1 VASLVYIVDDDAS
14 YRVAIGRL
22 LRASGYDVM
31 EYASASQLLASPPD
45 GSTASCIVLDVRMP
59 GLSGPDLQERLAEVG
74 SAVPIVFL
82 TGHGNIPTT
91 VRAMRAGAEDFLTKP
106 VSAPTLLAA
115 IQRAVARHQSRLEQ
129 QSRLEA
135 ERARLDQLT
144 PREREVFGLVIRGRM
159 NKQIAYELGMS
170 ERTVK
175 AHRQHVMEKLQA
187 RSLAELVSMAER
199 LGVLTEPAHV
209 ETPPDAQNQTR
220 R

>member
-115 IQRAVARHQSRLEQ
+115 IQRAVARHQSALEQ
-129 QSRLEA
+129 QDRLEA
-135 ERARLDQLT
+135 ERARLDQMT

-159 NKQIAYELGMS
+159 NKQIAYELGTA
-170 ERTVK
+170 ERTIK
-175 AHRQHVMEKLQA
+175 AHRQRVMEKLQA

-199 LGVLTEPAHV
+199 LGVLAEPARV
-209 ETPPDAQNQTR
+209 EMTPQAQDQAR

>member
-1 VASLVYIVDDDAS
+1 MASLVYIVDDDAS
-14 YRVAIGRL
+14 YRISIGRL
-22 LRASGYDVM
+22 LRASGYKVM
-31 EYASASQLLASPPD
+31 EYESASQLLASPPD
-45 GSTASCIVLDVRMP
+45 GATASCIVLDVRMP
-59 GLSGPDLQERLAEVG
+59 GVSGPELQDRLGELG

-82 TGHGNIPTT
+82 TGHGDIPIT

-115 IQRAVARHQSRLEQ
+115 IQRAVARHQSRLDQ
-129 QSRLEA
+129 QNHLKA

-175 AHRQHVMEKLQA
+175 AHRQRMMEKLQA
-187 RSLAELVSMAER
+187 RSLAELVAMAER
-199 LGVLTEPAHV
+199 LGGLAEPAHV
-209 ETPPDAQNQTR
+209 ETTPDAQDQTGR
-220 R
+220 